1 MENKEDWKKVEEDIL
16 NKDSEK
22 IANYGVDIIGE
33 LDNLIKKNN
42 NVKRKKIKK
51 IIKISFRS
59 FMILIIIF
67 AVALLMFGFYLYD
80 SMFKSRHDVDPT
92 EFIEAISEEKV
103 KCISKNVDN
112 NKNGLYEYRPK
123 SNKEIVIHAV
133 KKFGKTDSD
142 VIEQYFKYYFE
153 KWSDEYKDKFVIKQ
167 GYKECEIYPEETS
180 QWLLSYSVYAE
191 IHNFIP
197 LFECPIS
204 VYLWREHPL
213 ADRREIS
220 IEQLAPYPCISFDQG
235 EENSFYFAE
244 EVMSTYHYR
253 QVIRVSDRATILNMM
268 VGLRGYT
275 LCSGIICEELN
286 GDLYR
291 AVPLRTEEKMTIGY
305 IKKKQVPLSSIA
317 QKYLEEL
324 KTFI

>member
-103 KCISKNVDN
+103 KCISKKVDN

-191 IHNFIP
+191 IHNYQELIEYTDAIIRF
-197 LFECPIS
+197 LQFS
-204 VYLWREHPL
+204 DNSLAGMDMYLIYNNTKIYPYNKYPTSNE
-213 ADRREIS
+213 EIKQS
-220 IEQLAPYPCISFDQG
+220 A
-235 EENSFYFAE
+235 
-244 EVMSTYHYR
+244 
-253 QVIRVSDRATILNMM
+253 
-268 VGLRGYT
+268 
-275 LCSGIICEELN
+275 IIQYN
-286 GDLYR
+286 NITKNDN
-291 AVPLRTEEKMTIGY
+291 ANTEITE
-305 IKKKQVPLSSIA
+305 
-317 QKYLEEL
+317 
-324 KTFI
+324 

>member
-103 KCISKNVDN
+103 KCISK
-112 NKNGLYEYRPK
+112 KGQ
-123 SNKEIVIHAV
+123 H
-133 KKFGKTDSD
+133 
-142 VIEQYFKYYFE
+142 
-153 KWSDEYKDKFVIKQ
+153 
-167 GYKECEIYPEETS
+167 
-180 QWLLSYSVYAE
+180 
-191 IHNFIP
+191 
-197 LFECPIS
+197 
-204 VYLWREHPL
+204 
-213 ADRREIS
+213 
-220 IEQLAPYPCISFDQG
+220 
-235 EENSFYFAE
+235 
-244 EVMSTYHYR
+244 
-253 QVIRVSDRATILNMM
+253 
-268 VGLRGYT
+268 
-275 LCSGIICEELN
+275 
-286 GDLYR
+286 
-291 AVPLRTEEKMTIGY
+291 
-305 IKKKQVPLSSIA
+305 
-317 QKYLEEL
+317 
-324 KTFI
+324 